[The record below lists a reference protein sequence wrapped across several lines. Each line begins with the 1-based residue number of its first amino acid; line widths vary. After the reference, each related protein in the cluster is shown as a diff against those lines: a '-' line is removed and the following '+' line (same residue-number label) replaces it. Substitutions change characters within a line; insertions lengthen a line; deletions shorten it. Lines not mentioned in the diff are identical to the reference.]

1 LQLHCEILARLGPLE
16 LHLHI
21 CLILSYVCEAGNSDP
36 EKLKEEAAG
45 AQKLSPDELLK
56 RRQEIKVRTAA
67 SVFIL
72 L

>member
-1 LQLHCEILARLGPLE
+1 LQLHCEIFAGLGPFKLY
-16 LHLHI
+16 LHI

-36 EKLKEEAAG
+36 EKLKDEAAD

-67 SVFIL
+67 SVFTFL
-72 L
+72 